1 MEQKRLQYRL
11 ELIWWVF
18 TFLLAAAVLAPIYLR
33 SLPYPFYIENIAF
46 VAIFV
51 TVTRYAFLLKHTWLA
66 RRRRTKIAIITGSLL
81 LIFILVTSMMDFN
94 NYLGEVGLQ
103 EMVKELSADEQ
114 YSMISYI
121 QREVILFGV
130 GSIIGLVVLS
140 LRLMISLWRMRNSLT
155 KI

>member
-1 MEQKRLQYRL
+1 MKQKRLQYRL

-18 TFLLAAAVLAPIYLR
+18 TLLLAAAVLAPIYLR
-33 SLPYPFYIENIAF
+33 RLSYPFYIENIAF
-46 VAIFV
+46 IAVFV

-66 RRRRTKIAIITGSLL
+66 HRRRTKIAIITGSLL

-94 NYLGEVGLQ
+94 NYLEEIGLQ
-103 EMVKELSADEQ
+103 QMVRELSADQQ
-114 YSMISYI
+114 YSMIRYI
-121 QREVILFGV
+121 QREVIFFGV

>member
-11 ELIWWVF
+11 ELIWWLF
-18 TFLLAAAVLAPIYLR
+18 TLILAAAVLAPIYLR
-33 SLPYPFYIENIAF
+33 SLPYPFYLENIAF
-46 VAIFV
+46 IAVFV

-66 RRRRTKIAIITGSLL
+66 HKRRIKIAIITGSLL
-81 LIFILVTSMMDFN
+81 LIFILLTSMMDFN
-94 NYLGEVGLQ
+94 NYLEEVGLQ

-114 YSMISYI
+114 YSMIRYI
-121 QREVILFGV
+121 QREVIFFGV
-130 GSIIGLVVLS
+130 GSIIGLIVLS